1 MSRVRG
7 KRRDASSIIVLSYF
21 DTVDGSSNNGFSLSF
36 CFFFFFFLCFL
47 LFVNIFNIYDY

>member
-36 CFFFFFFLCFL
+36 CFFFFFLCFL

>member
-36 CFFFFFFLCFL
+36 CFFFFFLRFL